1 MSSRPQDRLDLL
13 SRLPMPEPD
22 ELRMESVIAAAGR
35 QFAQAP
41 SQPRARTAGGPQFGN
56 WRSWFAPAAT
66 GLAALALVAVY
77 LGPLGDLGSVN
88 DSGAL
93 SDMAPGD
100 MAREEAVPPDA
111 AGKTGMQP
119 PPPML
124 SRSAEEPA
132 PAEAPVTS
140 FGARPLPQAQPLELE
155 ADPAA
160 TIEHH
165 VFDGVEIVSRAT
177 PGAVTLALLRDGA
190 EIAFDTRTLDP
201 GTDFALLDA
210 FIQPGDPQLLLLQ
223 SRLGTSANWDAFTIE
238 GDTVTLSGRLSL
250 LIHDAPDRAAVAERL
265 AADQAG

>member
-35 QFAQAP
+35 QFQAP
-41 SQPRARTAGGPQFGN
+41 AQPGTKTASGPQLSN
-56 WRSWFAPAAT
+56 WRAWFAPAAT

-88 DSGAL
+88 DPGAL
-93 SDMAPGD
+93 GDMAPTD
-100 MAREEAVPPDA
+100 MEQEKPVPPDA
-111 AGKTGMQP
+111 AGEAGGE

-132 PAEAPVTS
+132 PAEGPVTS
-140 FGARPLPQAQPLELE
+140 FGARPMPQGQPLAPESDL
-155 ADPAA
+155 AA
-160 TIEHH
+160 IVERH
-165 VFDGVEIVSRAT
+165 VFDGVEIVSRTT

-210 FIQPGDPQLLLLQ
+210 FIQPADPQLLLLQ
-223 SRLGTSANWDAFTIE
+223 SRLGSSTNWDAFTIE
-238 GDTVTLSGRLSL
+238 GDTITLSARLSL

-265 AADQAG
+265 AGAD